1 MTCHIRAAVRSTGD
15 SESEEMGPEKEN
27 GYFKALTN
35 KTVSQKPSF
44 VSFHRSLYV
53 DLTVPKLISISQV
66 LGLKCAPHQ
75 ELLLFLLLTLI
86 QGFRRLSTNGASEI
100 AQWAKALANQA

>member
-66 LGLKCAPHQ
+66 LGLKCAHTPGI
-75 ELLLFLLLTLI
+75 TLI
-86 QGFRRLSTNGASEI
+86 FTVDFDTRFQKVVHKWG
-100 AQWAKALANQA
+100 Q